1 MKIELKILKSK
12 KETSAGFPLVFEIS
26 HKGNRKQ
33 KTIGFCKS
41 NHFIDEN
48 KMISSLHPDYDIL
61 APVIFDLKI
70 KANRIVLQLE
80 NNIENAFKE
89 LFYSEDI
96 GIYFERFAQELIDE
110 MNAIAEKYNKKND
123 LVSRNRIAGNAK
135 VYLNFLNQ
143 VRPFLK
149 NKIISEIDY
158 EMLNRFKNYQ
168 LGIGNSKNTVHQ
180 YLRTFRAIY
189 NKAVL
194 KHGVID
200 KKPFNGLF
208 DGLKVKSYQNKK
220 KYITKESFTII
231 EGVIWTEKE
240 QRYIDL
246 WLLQFYFGGCD
257 LIDLYYL
264 PKNMI
269 RKGRIYFERGKT
281 STGLLIDL
289 KIHPKAAALLDKFN
303 NETEWLIDGRKDVK
317 GYETFRGNY
326 ASTLKEMQVKYKID
340 VMPTGGNIGSKVAR
354 HSFAMIAKNLNLEPD
369 LIRELM
375 GHERDD
381 VDQYYKDR
389 FPEAVRDEALFRII
403 G

>member
-12 KETSAGFPLVFEIS
+12 KETPAGFPLVFEIS

-33 KTIGFCKS
+33 KTIAFCKS

-48 KMISSLHPDYDIL
+48 KMISSLHPNYDIL

-80 NNIENAFKE
+80 TNIENAFKE
-89 LFYSEDI
+89 LFSSENI

-110 MNAIAEKYNKKND
+110 MNSIAEKYNKKND

-143 VRPFLK
+143 ARPFLK
-149 NKIISEIDY
+149 NKMISEIDY
-158 EMLNRFKNYQ
+158 ELLHRFKNYQ

-194 KHGVID
+194 KHGIID

-220 KYITKESFTII
+220 KYITKESVTII
-231 EGVIWTEKE
+231 EGVVWSKKE

-289 KIHPKAAALLDKFN
+289 KIHPKAAALLEKFQ
-303 NETEWLIDGRKDVK
+303 NESDWLIDGRKDVK

-340 VMPTGGNIGSKVAR
+340 VMPTGGNIGGKVAR

-369 LIRELM
+369 LIRDLM

-389 FPEAVRDEALFRII
+389 FPEVVRDEALFRIV